1 MQDKNRF
8 DVNANKYFIIYK
20 MGIETRN
27 PKVVEC
33 CLYDIEVK
41 LPINFFKKFIS
52 HNFLDGYS
60 YDYAHSFTTEEQSPK
75 NIEKKTNRMLIDS
88 IVETVCSCRNELE
101 VNFSKKII

>member
-1 MQDKNRF
+1 
-8 DVNANKYFIIYK
+8 

-60 YDYAHSFTTEEQSPK
+60 YDYAHSFTTEE
-75 NIEKKTNRMLIDS
+75 
-88 IVETVCSCRNELE
+88 
-101 VNFSKKII
+101 